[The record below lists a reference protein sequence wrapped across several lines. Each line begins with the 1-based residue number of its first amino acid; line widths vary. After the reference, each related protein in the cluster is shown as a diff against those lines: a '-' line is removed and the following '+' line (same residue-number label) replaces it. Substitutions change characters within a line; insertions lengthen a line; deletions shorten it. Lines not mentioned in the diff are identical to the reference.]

1 MAPSRSNTVSVV
13 VNYKTIETA
22 GERQIRFQLFETKHE
37 MSIEAVVEDLRAAYP
52 ALSKEPSPGREL
64 DLGRL
69 ENWKWENE
77 DGLKQRF
84 FERLSHL
91 GVSV

>member
-1 MAPSRSNTVSVV
+1 MAPPPSNTVSVR
-13 VNYKTIETA
+13 VNYSLIETT
-22 GERQIRFQLFETKHE
+22 GERQIRFQLVETKHE
-37 MSIEAVVEDLRAAYP
+37 MSIEAVVEDLRAAYR
-52 ALSKEPSPGREL
+52 ALSKERSPDREL

-77 DGLKQRF
+77 DELKQRF
-84 FERLSHL
+84 FDRLSHL